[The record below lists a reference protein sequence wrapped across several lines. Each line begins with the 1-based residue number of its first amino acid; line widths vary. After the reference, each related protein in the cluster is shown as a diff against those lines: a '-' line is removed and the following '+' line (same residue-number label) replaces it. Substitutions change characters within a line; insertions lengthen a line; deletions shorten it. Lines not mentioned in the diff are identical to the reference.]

1 MRNITFM
8 TGPYAGG
15 NGARARVY
23 PGLRQMWRL
32 PVLHRLA
39 VTFSVI
45 SLSMSAPVWCRESG
59 EPLRFA
65 AATVASTHADERSQ
79 ASALPMI
86 ALEPTG
92 QPGASLEAAVS
103 CMDWQSSAVD
113 IIEGRFLA
121 YGSIP
126 DVRYAMAQA
135 ELGLGVVRTAIEL
148 SWRVNGQMRAQTL
161 VDATTSG
168 DFAGGVSFYRADDVL
183 IAEYSQCG
191 WDEQGCRPHKLSYR
205 FDRALQTFAGEDDV
219 SRDAQIHICLPV
231 YFESERALRRARP

>member
-8 TGPYAGG
+8 TGPCAGG
-15 NGARARVY
+15 NRRRARVS
-23 PGLRQMWRL
+23 PSWGGMWRL
-32 PVLHRLA
+32 PMRHRLV

-45 SLSMSAPVWCRESG
+45 SLSMSAPVWSRESG
-59 EPLRFA
+59 EPLGLA
-65 AATVASTHADERSQ
+65 AATEALAQADDRAQ
-79 ASALPMI
+79 ASAYAVMARESP
-86 ALEPTG
+86 G
-92 QPGASLEAAVS
+92 QPGANLEAAAS

-121 YGSIP
+121 YGNIP

-183 IAEYSQCG
+183 AAEYLQCG
-191 WDEQGCRPHKLSYR
+191 WDDQGCRAHKLSYR
-205 FDRALQTFAGEDDV
+205 FDQTLQIFTGEDDA
-219 SRDAQIHICLPV
+219 SRDAQIHICPPV